1 MSIALDGFK
10 VLRRLGENAEAFTTI
25 RADVDKAARAL
36 IVKSIKAKSA
46 GIDALHAVHKALG
59 DKQFELIVEG
69 LKDAEVKSIL
79 TRIDKHHPD
88 LKTQSVHERRRHLFA
103 LTSGELDPAMPV
115 AKAKASKAK
124 SSAPKKSAAKKPEPM
139 RLQSD
144 VMDLFRARGKA
155 REE

>member
-10 VLRRLGENAEAFTTI
+10 VLRRLGENAEAFMTI

-36 IVKSIKAKSA
+36 IVKSMKAKSA
-46 GIDALHAVHKALG
+46 GIDAMRAVHKALG

-88 LKTQSVHERRRHLFA
+88 LKTQSVHERRRHLFG
-103 LTSGELDPAMPV
+103 LSSGTDDPSAPV
-115 AKAKASKAK
+115 AKAAKARA
-124 SSAPKKSAAKKPEPM
+124 APKSKKTAVGKPEPA

-144 VMDLFRARGKA
+144 VMDLFRARGKVK
-155 REE
+155 ED